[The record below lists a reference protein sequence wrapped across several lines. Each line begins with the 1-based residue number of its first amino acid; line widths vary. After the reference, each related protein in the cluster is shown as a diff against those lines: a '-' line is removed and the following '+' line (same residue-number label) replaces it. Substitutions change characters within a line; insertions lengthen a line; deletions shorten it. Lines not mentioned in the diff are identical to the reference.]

1 MPAPQLRLIASQAAA
16 AAPAPARG
24 RPAAAPAAPRPTRD
38 FGLYLLAEGVIG
50 AHDLIR
56 ALALRRQNPGDLA
69 EILRAHGLASE
80 AALTWALARFSGLGS
95 ADPATA
101 SADPRL
107 IDRLGAAACLRDT
120 LLPWQSDGERTVVL
134 VPRPETFLR
143 HRDRLEAA
151 FGPVV
156 PALAPRT
163 TIQTAIATARADRL
177 GARALERP
185 APTESCRAFDPARGR
200 PLLLGG
206 AVAIAAAAV
215 AVPTLFFTV
224 LTVWTVL
231 SLALVIGLKAVA
243 TVASGRRAAPE
254 PPPPII
260 ASLPVVSV
268 IVPLFQEADIAPRL
282 VARLGRI
289 DYPRDRLDLILAVEA
304 ADRDTRAAL
313 ERAALPPWMRVV
325 PVPDGGLRTKP
336 RALNYALDFCRG
348 SIVGV
353 YDAED
358 APAGD
363 QIRRVVT
370 RFHQCGGDVAC
381 LQGVLDFYNPR
392 SNWLSRC
399 FTIEYASWFRVLLP
413 GLQRLGLPL
422 PLGGTTLFFRRSV
435 LERLG
440 AWDAHN
446 VTEDADLG
454 MRLARHGYR
463 AEMVETVTGEEA
475 NCRSLGAWVGQ
486 RSRWIKGYMLTW
498 AVHMRDPRLLWRQ
511 LGPRGFLGFQILFL
525 GTLSQALLA
534 PLLLSFW
541 ALTFGLPHPL
551 SGQLPTAAVAA
562 MVSLFVLGE
571 GITLAIGLLAL
582 GRCRQRLSPLWVPLL
597 HFYHPCAALAAYR
610 ALWEVAVRPF
620 YWDKTRHGL
629 YDRVSVS

>member
-1 MPAPQLRLIASQAAA
+1 MPVPQLRLIATRAT
-16 AAPAPARG
+16 APAPAPYRG
-24 RPAAAPAAPRPTRD
+24 WPATAPAAPRPPRD
-38 FGLYLLAEGVIG
+38 FGLFLLGEGVIG

-56 ALALRRQNPGDLA
+56 ALALRRETHGDLA
-69 EILRAHGLASE
+69 EILRAHGLVSE
-80 AALTWALARFSGLGS
+80 AVLSRALARFSGLGS
-95 ADPATA
+95 ADPGA
-101 SADPRL
+101 SPADPRL
-107 IDRLGAAACLRDT
+107 IDRLGAETCLRDA

-151 FGPVV
+151 LGPVV
-156 PALAPRT
+156 PAIAPRAA
-163 TIQTAIATARADRL
+163 IQAAIAAARADRL

-185 APTESCRAFDPARGR
+185 APAESCRSFDPDRGR
-200 PLLLGG
+200 WLLLG
-206 AVAIAAAAV
+206 ALAAAV
-215 AVPTLFFTV
+215 ALALVAPRLFFAA
-224 LTVWTVL
+224 LTVWTVVC
-231 SLALVIGLKAVA
+231 LALVIGLKAMA
-243 TVASGRRAAPE
+243 LFASGRRPGPAP
-254 PPPPII
+254 PVPII
-260 ASLPVVSV
+260 ASLPVVSL
-268 IVPLFQEADIAPRL
+268 IVPLFEEADIAPRL
-282 VARLGRI
+282 VARLGRL

-304 ADRDTRAAL
+304 ADRATRAAL
-313 ERAALPPWMRVV
+313 ERAALPPWMRVIA
-325 PVPDGGLRTKP
+325 VPDGGLRTKP

-363 QIRRVVT
+363 QIRRIVT

-399 FTIEYASWFRVLLP
+399 FTIEYASWFRVVLP

-475 NCRSLGAWVGQ
+475 NCRSLKAWVGQ

-525 GTLSQALLA
+525 GSLSQALLA

-551 SGQLPTAAVAA
+551 AGQLPPLAVAA

-571 GITLAIGLLAL
+571 GVTLAIGLLAL
-582 GRCRQRLSPLWVPLL
+582 GRSRQRLSPLWVPLL
-597 HFYHPCAALAAYR
+597 HLYHPFAALAAYR
-610 ALWEVAVRPF
+610 ALWEVALRPF
-620 YWDKTRHGL
+620 YWNKTRHGL
-629 YDRVSVS
+629 YDPLSAS

>member
-1 MPAPQLRLIASQAAA
+1 
-16 AAPAPARG
+16 
-24 RPAAAPAAPRPTRD
+24 
-38 FGLYLLAEGVIG
+38 
-50 AHDLIR
+50 
-56 ALALRRQNPGDLA
+56 
-69 EILRAHGLASE
+69 
-80 AALTWALARFSGLGS
+80 
-95 ADPATA
+95 
-101 SADPRL
+101 
-107 IDRLGAAACLRDT
+107 
-120 LLPWQSDGERTVVL
+120 
-134 VPRPETFLR
+134 
-143 HRDRLEAA
+143 
-151 FGPVV
+151 
-156 PALAPRT
+156 
-163 TIQTAIATARADRL
+163 
-177 GARALERP
+177 
-185 APTESCRAFDPARGR
+185 
-200 PLLLGG
+200 
-206 AVAIAAAAV
+206 
-215 AVPTLFFTV
+215 
-224 LTVWTVL
+224 
-231 SLALVIGLKAVA
+231 
-243 TVASGRRAAPE
+243 
-254 PPPPII
+254 
-260 ASLPVVSV
+260 
-268 IVPLFQEADIAPRL
+268 
-282 VARLGRI
+282 
-289 DYPRDRLDLILAVEA
+289 
-304 ADRDTRAAL
+304 
-313 ERAALPPWMRVV
+313 
-325 PVPDGGLRTKP
+325 
-336 RALNYALDFCRG
+336 
-348 SIVGV
+348 
-353 YDAED
+353 
-358 APAGD
+358 
-363 QIRRVVT
+363 VVT

-525 GTLSQALLA
+525 GSLSQALLA

-551 SGQLPTAAVAA
+551 SGQLPAAAVAA

-582 GRCRQRLSPLWVPLL
+582 GRSRQRLSPLWVPLL
-597 HFYHPCAALAAYR
+597 HLYHPCAALAAYR

-629 YDRVSVS
+629 YDRVSGS